1 MSNLENFSNNGLNSL
16 VNQFQSGTSGW
27 MSTADHIAIQI
38 FGALAV
44 LEFVWSGAT
53 ILLRK
58 NDLPDILTGVLF
70 KVLSLSFFY
79 TLILEAPTWI
89 PDIIRS
95 FWDIGGQI
103 SGQPI
108 QSPNAILMDGI
119 QMGARLI
126 NATMNAVSG
135 WHPAESIVLAVAAG
149 ITAILILVGTL
160 ILALQLI
167 VTLIEAFI
175 IIGGAGFLLGF
186 MGSRWTSQWGEKYFG
201 YAVSV
206 GIKLTVVELITGL
219 AFSIMHIWSNALNA
233 LNLGTSNVFV
243 PVADMFN
250 IGVGTLIIGALA
262 IMVPSLAS
270 SMMNGSPSL
279 SLGNV
284 GAAGAAIAGGVVA
297 AGAGAAMGAASLTNS
312 ALGAA
317 KGAGSL
323 AASANTAMGGMKGL
337 GAAFQE
343 GAGAANES
351 GILGLGAGTA
361 GAQLAGGLTGMAGQ
375 AMSGM
380 GTAGMQGLRAA
391 GGMAHA
397 QFHGVSGRKA
407 QEVSNALGDKA
418 VQGHGETTAGGNF
431 ANRVRA
437 QQTPAGDKGNSVG
450 LGAAPDASPNNT
462 GNVGGGSGGGSG
474 PSDPNAGAA
483 MGSTTSAGNTEG
495 STAAGIPGEKLGST
509 AAGIPSQ
516 GATPNDGVPVRP
528 NDGVPAT
535 KGSGDSIGGGSN
547 RKGGF
552 SDENPGPRFDTRPDH
567 ERAISA
573 LSKIKENNKPRGFP
587 NDGGGSGAGGP
598 RISHTE

>member
-1 MSNLENFSNNGLNSL
+1 MNIENFSNSGLNTL

-27 MSTADHIAIQI
+27 MNTADHIALQI

-58 NDLPDILTGVLF
+58 NDLPDIITGTLF

-79 TLILEAPTWI
+79 TLIIEAPTWV
-89 PDIIRS
+89 PDIIQS
-95 FWDIGGQI
+95 FWSIGGQI
-103 SGQPI
+103 SGQAV
-108 QSPNAILMDGI
+108 QSPNAILQDGI
-119 QMGARLI
+119 EMGAQII
-126 NATMNAVSG
+126 NATMKAVSA
-135 WHPAESIVLAVAAG
+135 WHPAISIVLAAASG

-175 IIGGAGFLLGF
+175 IVGGGAVMLGF

-206 GIKLTVVELITGL
+206 GIKLMVVELITGL
-219 AFSIMHIWSNALNA
+219 AFSMMHIWANDLSS
-233 LNLGTSNVFV
+233 LNLGTSSFFT

-262 IMVPSLAS
+262 IMVPSLAGS
-270 SMMNGSPSL
+270 FMNGSPSL
-279 SLGNV
+279 SLGNM
-284 GAAGAAIAGGVVA
+284 GAAGAAVAGGVVA

-312 ALGAA
+312 AIGAA
-317 KGAGSL
+317 KGVGSL
-323 AASANTAMGGMKGL
+323 ASSANTAMGGMKGL

-351 GILGLGAGTA
+351 GILGLGAGTT
-361 GAQLAGGLTGMAGQ
+361 GAQLAGGLTGLAGQ
-375 AMSGM
+375 AASGM
-380 GTAGMQGLRAA
+380 STASKQGLRAV

-397 QFHGVSGRKA
+397 RFHGVSGRKA

-450 LGAAPDASPNNT
+450 LGAAPDATPNNT

-483 MGSTTSAGNTEG
+483 MGSTTSAGNAEG
-495 STAAGIPGEKLGST
+495 ATAAGIPGENLGST
-509 AAGIPSQ
+509 AAGIPN
-516 GATPNDGVPVRP
+516 A
-528 NDGVPAT
+528 VPA
-535 KGSGDSIGGGSN
+535 KGTGDSIGGSGGTGSLS
-547 RKGGF
+547 GQGL
-552 SDENPGPRFDTRPDH
+552 GPRFDTRPDH
-567 ERAISA
+567 EQALSA
-573 LSKIKENNKPRGFP
+573 LDRIKERNRPRGFP
-587 NDGGGSGAGGP
+587 HDGGGAGAGGP

>member
-1 MSNLENFSNNGLNSL
+1 MSLENFSNNGLNSL

-27 MSTADHIAIQI
+27 MNTADHIAIQI

-79 TLILEAPTWI
+79 TLIIEAPTWI
-89 PDIIRS
+89 PDIIQS

-175 IIGGAGFLLGF
+175 IIGGGAFLLGF

-206 GIKLTVVELITGL
+206 GIKLMVVELITGL
-219 AFSIMHIWSNALNA
+219 AFSMMQIWSNALNA
-233 LNLGTSNVFV
+233 LHLGTSNVFV

-297 AGAGAAMGAASLTNS
+297 AGAGAAMGAASLANS
-312 ALGAA
+312 AI
-317 KGAGSL
+317 GAGKGVHAVAS
-323 AASANTAMGGMKGL
+323 SANTAMGGMKGL

-343 GAGAANES
+343 GAGAASES
-351 GILGLGAGTA
+351 GILGLGAGTT
-361 GAQLAGGLTGMAGQ
+361 GAAMAGGLTGMMGQ
-375 AMSGM
+375 AASGM
-380 GTAGMQGLRAA
+380 GTASKHGIKAV
-391 GGMAHA
+391 GGMAGA
-397 QFHGVSGRKA
+397 RIQGVSGRKA
-407 QEVSNALGDKA
+407 QEVAAGLGDKA
-418 VQGHGETTAGGNF
+418 VQGHGETTSGGNF

-437 QQTPAGDKGNSVG
+437 QQPGDASKGNSVG
-450 LGAAPDASPNNT
+450 LGAAPDGPNNS
-462 GNVGGGSGGGSG
+462 GNVGGGTGGGSS
-474 PSDPNAGAA
+474 PSDPNAGAG
-483 MGSTTSAGNTEG
+483 MGSTTSAGNREG

-509 AAGIPSQ
+509 AAGVPS
-516 GATPNDGVPVRP
+516 
-528 NDGVPAT
+528 
-535 KGSGDSIGGGSN
+535 KGSGDSIGGGSG
-547 RKGGF
+547 KGNLSGQG
-552 SDENPGPRFDTRPDH
+552 NGPRFDTRPDH
-567 ERAISA
+567 EKTLSA
-573 LSKIKENNKPRGFP
+573 LDKVKERNRPHGFP
-587 NDGGGSGAGGP
+587 NDGGGAGAGGP
-598 RISHTE
+598 RITHTE

>member
-1 MSNLENFSNNGLNSL
+1 MSLENFSNNGLNSL

-27 MSTADHIAIQI
+27 MNTADHIAIQI

-79 TLILEAPTWI
+79 TLIIEAPTWI
-89 PDIIRS
+89 PDIIQS

-103 SGQPI
+103 SGQQI

-175 IIGGAGFLLGF
+175 IIGGGAFLLGF

-206 GIKLTVVELITGL
+206 GIKLMVVELITGL
-219 AFSIMHIWSNALNA
+219 AFSMMQIWSNALNA

-279 SLGNV
+279 SLGNM
-284 GAAGAAIAGGVVA
+284 GAAGAAVAGGVVA

-312 ALGAA
+312 AIGAA

-323 AASANTAMGGMKGL
+323 ASSANTAMGGMKGL

-351 GILGLGAGTA
+351 GILGLGAGTT
-361 GAQLAGGLTGMAGQ
+361 GAQLAGGLTGLAGQ
-375 AMSGM
+375 AASGM
-380 GTAGMQGLRAA
+380 STTSKQGLRAV
-391 GGMAHA
+391 GGMAKDK
-397 QFHGVSGRKA
+397 FHGVSGRKA

-437 QQTPAGDKGNSVG
+437 QRPGEDPKGNSVG
-450 LGAAPDASPNNT
+450 LGAAPDATPNNS
-462 GNVGGGSGGGSG
+462 GNVGGGSGG
-474 PSDPNAGAA
+474 PADPNGGAS
-483 MGSTTSAGNTEG
+483 MGSTTSAGNREG
-495 STAAGIPGEKLGST
+495 STAAGIPGEKLGDT
-509 AAGIPSQ
+509 AAGIP
-516 GATPNDGVPVRP
+516 NDGVPIRP
-528 NDGVPAT
+528 NDGVPS
-535 KGSGDSIGGGSN
+535 KGSGDSIGGGGNHNGSLSGQGN
-547 RKGGF
+547 
-552 SDENPGPRFDTRPDH
+552 GPRFDTRPDH
-567 ERAISA
+567 EQALSA
-573 LSKIKENNKPRGFP
+573 LDKIKERNRPRGFP
-587 NDGGGSGAGGP
+587 HDGGGAGAGGP
-598 RISHTE
+598 RITHTE